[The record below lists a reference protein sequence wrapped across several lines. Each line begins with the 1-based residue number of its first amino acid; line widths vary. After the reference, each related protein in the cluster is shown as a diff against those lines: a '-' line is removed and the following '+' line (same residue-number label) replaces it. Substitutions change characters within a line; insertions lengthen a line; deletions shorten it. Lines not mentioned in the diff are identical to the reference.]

1 MHFFHRLTL
10 SVILS
15 KPRVKANFLTLILTI
30 LFNSCIQKQG
40 KTVTLNGEKNID
52 NKTQNNEVEIL
63 CDSIYPNKKYSIKL
77 YQIID
82 SPALSI
88 DENSKNYLFELK
100 QNGKNI
106 FVDSI
111 FSIVAEIN
119 FRDFNNDGIKDILI
133 QNDSDVRSNWTY
145 NLYLIDTLNNSI
157 KKVKG
162 FNQIKNPNFI
172 AKYNLIDNEVMSGRN
187 WTSFYQIQND
197 TIFDFGYVIYNGMND
212 DGTIVDFDK
221 EYQKTIRKIL
231 NNKNYR

>member
-1 MHFFHRLTL
+1 MKRIFT
-10 SVILS
+10 IL
-15 KPRVKANFLTLILTI
+15 IITI
-30 LFNSCIQKQG
+30 LFNSCVKKQE
-40 KTVTLNGEKNID
+40 KTLTLNGEKNIE
-52 NKTQNNEVEIL
+52 NKTQNNEIEIL

-77 YQIID
+77 YQIND
-82 SPALSI
+82 SPPQSL
-88 DENSKNYLFELK
+88 DENSKNYFFELK

-119 FRDFNNDGIKDILI
+119 FRDFNNDGIKDVLI

-145 NLYLIDTLNNSI
+145 NLYLIDTLKNSL

-172 AKYNLIDNEVMSGRN
+172 VEYNLIDNEVMSGRN
-187 WTSFYQIQND
+187 WTSFYQIKKD
-197 TIFDFGYVIYNGMND
+197 TIFDFGYIIYKGMND
-212 DGTIVDFDK
+212 DGAIVDFDK
-221 EYQKTIRKIL
+221 EYQKTLRKVL